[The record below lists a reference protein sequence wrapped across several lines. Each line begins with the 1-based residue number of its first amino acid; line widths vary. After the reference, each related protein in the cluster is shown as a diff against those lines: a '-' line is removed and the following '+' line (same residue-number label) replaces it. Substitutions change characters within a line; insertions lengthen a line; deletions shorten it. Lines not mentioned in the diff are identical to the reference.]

1 LCSAHEPDRGDVLRP
16 QARWREPISYAPWLS
31 AYGPSY
37 RTMPRLLIAEDDPML
52 TDALVSQ
59 FQGAGFEV
67 EHAPNGPVAEYL
79 LTRHPFDVS
88 ILDLGLPYVDG
99 MDVLRQARRAGSRI
113 PVLILTARDRVDDR
127 VNGLNAGADDYLVKP
142 FDFPELLARVNAL
155 LRRGHA
161 VAQEPAD
168 AAGLVLDRPN
178 RRALLNSEILDLTQR
193 EWSLLEL
200 LVTRRDNVV
209 TKEEITAA
217 WAGGEGGSEGSG
229 SVEVYIHRLRKK
241 LGQSGL
247 NIRTLR
253 GLGYLLEN
261 DRSADRVE
269 TGVR

>member
-1 LCSAHEPDRGDVLRP
+1 
-16 QARWREPISYAPWLS
+16 
-31 AYGPSY
+31 
-37 RTMPRLLIAEDDPML
+37 MPRLLIAEDDPML

-79 LTRHPFDVS
+79 LTRQPFDVA

-99 MDVLRQARRAGSRI
+99 MDVLRQARRQGSRV

-155 LRRGHA
+155 LRRGQA
-161 VAQEPAD
+161 TSPETQELS
-168 AAGLVLDRPN
+168 AGLVLDRPN
-178 RRALLNSEILDLTQR
+178 RRALLNSEVLDLTQR
-193 EWSLLEL
+193 EWCLLEL
-200 LVTRRDNVV
+200 LITRRDNVV

-217 WAGGEGGSEGSG
+217 WAGGEGASDGSG

-253 GLGYLLEN
+253 GLGYLLEA
-261 DRSADRVE
+261 DRSMERAEPAAR
-269 TGVR
+269 

>member
-1 LCSAHEPDRGDVLRP
+1 
-16 QARWREPISYAPWLS
+16 
-31 AYGPSY
+31 
-37 RTMPRLLIAEDDPML
+37 MPRLLIAEDDPML

-67 EHAPNGPVAEYL
+67 EHAPNGPVADYL
-79 LTRHPFDVS
+79 LTRQTFDLA

-99 MDVLRQARRAGSRI
+99 MDVLRQARRQGCRV

-155 LRRGHA
+155 LRRGQAA
-161 VAQEPAD
+161 VQEPAE
-168 AAGLVLDRPN
+168 ASAGLVLDRPN
-178 RRALLNSEILDLTQR
+178 RRALLHSEVLDLTQR
-193 EWSLLEL
+193 EWCLLEL
-200 LVTRRDNVV
+200 LISRRDNVV

-217 WAGGEGGSEGSG
+217 WAGGEGASDGSG

-241 LGQSGL
+241 LAQSGL

-253 GLGYLLEN
+253 GLGYLLEA
-261 DRSADRVE
+261 DRSADRSTDRSSDRSPERSPERSDGAE
-269 TGVR
+269 TATR

>member
-1 LCSAHEPDRGDVLRP
+1 
-16 QARWREPISYAPWLS
+16 
-31 AYGPSY
+31 
-37 RTMPRLLIAEDDPML
+37 MPRLLIAEDDPML

-67 EHAPNGPVAEYL
+67 EHAPNGPVADYL
-79 LTRHPFDVS
+79 LTRQPFDVA

-99 MDVLRQARRAGSRI
+99 MDVLRQARRSGSRV

-155 LRRGHA
+155 LRRGQA
-161 VAQEPAD
+161 SAQEPSD
-168 AAGLVLDRPN
+168 SPAGLVLDRPN
-178 RRALLNSEILDLTQR
+178 RRALLHSEVLDLTQR
-193 EWSLLEL
+193 EWCLLEL
-200 LVTRRDNVV
+200 LISRRDNVV

-217 WAGGEGGSEGSG
+217 WAGGDGASDGSG

-241 LGQSGL
+241 LAQSGM

-253 GLGYLLEN
+253 GLGYLLEADRAA
-261 DRSADRVE
+261 DRSGDRSSDRSPEAAPDRSPDGAE
-269 TGVR
+269 TATR